1 MWWQIQRLAL
11 FIFVLDAA
19 VIGLAAAGCLLFGAL
34 TKINLATVLLGLA
47 VLLAFSA
54 AGFGDGPARLPF
66 ATSTRMLDRALLEDQ
81 FARELEY
88 GLNPSTN
95 SPKSFLCNGPSWPL
109 ALGLAAIPLIALSA
123 FLAGA

>member
-34 TKINLATVLLGLA
+34 TKINFATVLLGLA
-47 VLLAFSA
+47 VLLAFAA

-66 ATSTRMLDRALLEDQ
+66 PVSSRAYDRTLYESQVRAEMEQGLSPIDRTRE
-81 FARELEY
+81 
-88 GLNPSTN
+88 G
-95 SPKSFLCNGPSWPL
+95 FLVKQPSWPL
-109 ALGLAAIPLIALSA
+109 ALGLAAVPLVALSA
-123 FLAGA
+123 FLAT